1 MNDKRLAAEGFQLR
15 EDDGLQ
21 GLTGKQF
28 LFANLLV
35 QGLPKNQ
42 AYAVAYDCP
51 TMSPEAVSQA
61 AWELSRH
68 PKVVA
73 KVADLRLKIEHQT
86 TLAPS
91 LSREWILNGIMDLAA
106 NAKKENVRLA
116 AYVNLGKVAGIDLF
130 RETTRV
136 ERVNRTPED
145 LDRELQE
152 RLADMAKTI
161 EGKANRPAGT
171 ADDDEPTGPDP
182 TDAPRDRRRKPRG

>member
-1 MNDKRLAAEGFQLR
+1 MEGLQHQAAWSL
-15 EDDGLQ
+15 DDDDAFQ
-21 GLTGKQF
+21 GLTSRQYK
-28 LFANLLV
+28 LATLV
-35 QGLPKNQ
+35 FQGLNDTEAYRQ
-42 AYAVAYDCP
+42 AGYGGNMNPQSLGKAAHLAVNN
-51 TMSPEAVSQA
+51 
-61 AWELSRH
+61 
-68 PKVVA
+68 PKVQA
-73 KVADLRLKIEHQT
+73 KLRELRQQVDAQT